1 MRGDKLKGTLLYYL
15 FKSINELGINLDL
28 LFRRFSVIASRDV
41 DYLSK
46 QFFDGK
52 LETENFEKMIEN
64 LANILKNE
72 GVVEDIKISKSEDT
86 VTLEVINCSYLPMAE
101 KAQMH
106 GEKTCPLCIISL
118 AVSIPAMLSKEAEF
132 NIAERE
138 TDLANKKCV
147 LKITHK
153 V

>member
-46 QFFDGK
+46 EFFNGK
-52 LETENFEKMIEN
+52 LETENFDQMIED
-64 LANILKNE
+64 LVNILKKE
-72 GVVEDIKISKSEDT
+72 GLVEDIKISKSEDT

-101 KAQMH
+101 KALQH
-106 GEKTCPLCIISL
+106 GEKTCPLCLISL
-118 AVSIPAMLSKEAEF
+118 AVSIPAMVTKGQEF
-132 NIAERE
+132 NIAEHE
-138 TDLANKKCV
+138 TDLQNKKCI
-147 LKITHK
+147 LKIIHK
-153 V
+153 L